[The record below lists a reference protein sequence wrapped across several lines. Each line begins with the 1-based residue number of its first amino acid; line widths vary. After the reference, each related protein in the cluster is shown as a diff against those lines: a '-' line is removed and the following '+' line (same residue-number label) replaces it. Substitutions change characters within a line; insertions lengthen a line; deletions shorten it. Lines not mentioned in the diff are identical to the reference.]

1 MPRSGFVRPCEVS
14 SPWVGSRTTLVG
26 QCPSMALPK
35 ARVSA
40 ARMAATALLLISP
53 SSIEASLTQLGIQ
66 GLYHLL
72 RQLQPC
78 GKAQSCCVIISNFF
92 ALPYSFLIS
101 HVDPLS

>member
-1 MPRSGFVRPCEVS
+1 MA
-14 SPWVGSRTTLVG
+14 SP
-26 QCPSMALPK
+26 Q

-53 SSIEASLTQLGIQ
+53 SSVEASLTQLGIQ

-72 RQLQPC
+72 RQLQPG
-78 GKAQSCCVIISNFF
+78 GKAHGCCVIVSNFF
-92 ALPYSFLIS
+92 ALPCGFLIG